1 MGGVTDRMQS
11 RRSTSFR
18 ASFVVVAVLA
28 LLAGLV
34 SLTGSPAAAA
44 ETGRVRGAIIQNDG
58 TSPKVKM
65 SWFTGDWTY
74 VGARK
79 VAGGAYSL
87 VLKPGTYYLQFTDLR
102 PSYDVTKSAPATVK
116 VTVRVASTS
125 VKNVR
130 MRRGASIGGVVKAGG
145 KVASGARVV
154 AANTDEQS
162 FESTANKAGQYAL
175 GGLPPGNYS
184 VFTYDK
190 SGQYVG
196 KSTYLKKLKGPAYKN
211 VNIALTK
218 RSGGI
223 LVDLY
228 AGTSTYRG
236 TAFVTAVSR
245 ATGQF
250 WTAKASHGS
259 VTFAGLYPGAY
270 DLQVPGV
277 GNYLAAKVR
286 VKAKVVSG
294 RTKFGEAR
302 LTKRGGWL
310 TGTVTGEHGEDTVH
324 GAAGQHPL
332 AGASVRLYAA
342 DGGQLDSTTTN
353 NAGAFTLDGQLTTQG
368 GLTVV
373 VGPGPDSAYLD
384 NCTYKVTKVGGQS
397 VTTNRQT
404 VLGNIA
410 LVLTAGAPAQCFPSD
425 TESAPKAS

>member
-1 MGGVTDRMQS
+1 MGVVMT
-11 RRSTSFR
+11 RR
-18 ASFVVVAVLA
+18 
-28 LLAGLV
+28 
-34 SLTGSPAAAA
+34 TGSPLRITLVMGVVLAVLGGLLAVTGTPAVAAA
-44 ETGRVRGAIIQNDG
+44 TGRVRGAIIQNDG
-58 TSPKVKM
+58 TAPKVRL
-65 SWFTGDWTY
+65 SWFRSDWTY
-74 VGARK
+74 LNARK
-79 VAGGAYSL
+79 VTGGAYSL
-87 VLKPGTYYLQFTDLR
+87 ALQPGTYYLQFTDLR
-102 PSYDVTKSAPATVK
+102 PSYDVTKSAPTTVK
-116 VTVRVASTS
+116 VTVRTASTS

-145 KVASGARVV
+145 KVAAGARVV

-190 SGQYVG
+190 SGAYVG
-196 KSTYLKKLKGPAYKN
+196 KSTYLRRLKGPAYKN

-218 RSGGI
+218 RAGGL

-228 AGTSTYRG
+228 AGNAIYPG
-236 TAFVTAVSR
+236 AAFVTAVSR

-259 VTFAGLYPGAY
+259 VTFRGLYPGSY

-277 GNYLAAKVR
+277 GNYLGAKVR

-294 RTKFGEAR
+294 RVKFGSAR

-310 TGTVTGEHGEDTVH
+310 TGRVTGEHAEDTAH

-342 DGGQLDSTTTN
+342 DGHELDSTTTN
-353 NAGAFTLDGQLTTQG
+353 GSGAFTLDGQLTTQG
-368 GLTVV
+368 GLAVV

-384 NCTYKVTKVGGQS
+384 NCTYRVARLGGKS

-410 LVLTAGAPAQCFPSD
+410 LVLTDDAPTQCSPPPV
-425 TESAPKAS
+425 PKAS